1 MGPTQASQDWFS
13 RYGNDV
19 LWGGMDPLT
28 AASGGG
34 DLATLRTQR
43 EAMDARMSP
52 LAKTSADI
60 IAQYTAPQNILLNR
74 IPYFGGAL
82 QGGGQAFGQA
92 LGAGK
97 DLSTATKE
105 GVAGAGAGLISQGA
119 AAMVPAIPKVAAPL
133 AAETLE
139 RAPQTAL
146 GMILGHAI
154 GPEGYGHVAEGAGA
168 LAGLLDKSAT
178 LSAAPYLKTAADW
191 VRKTGEADWSA
202 AKPAI
207 RSLLLGLTNTGLQ
220 EGMPNVPGQWVPG
233 Q

>member
-1 MGPTQASQDWFS
+1 MQGVYDWTN
-13 RYGNDV
+13 RYANDA
-19 LWGGMDPLT
+19 LWGGLDNFNAHMGV
-28 AASGGG
+28 A
-34 DLATLRTQR
+34 DLPTLRAR
-43 EAMDARMSP
+43 RDAMNAQTSLP
-52 LAKTSADI
+52 AKMSADVA
-60 IAQYTAPQNILLNR
+60 AQYTAPQNILLNR

-82 QGGGQAFGQA
+82 QGGGQAAAQA
-92 LGAGK
+92 WFADK
-97 DLSTATKE
+97 DPATIAKE

-119 AAMVPAIPKVAAPL
+119 AAMVPVIPKVAAPL
-133 AAETLE
+133 AAETIE
-139 RAPQTAL
+139 RAPQAAL
-146 GMILGHAI
+146 GMILGHAV

-178 LSAAPYLKTAADW
+178 LSAAPYLKTAGDW
-191 VRKTGEADWSA
+191 VRKTGAADWSA